1 MNRFLKY
8 IIVFVFMLVVKTSIA
23 GCDMCSMYLG
33 IHPNQTKNSI
43 SLRYRFS
50 LYESSKAHNHS
61 GGNASHITGTEWRTF
76 QTLETWG
83 QWRVN
88 NKLQLLFMA
97 PFAMNS
103 IENKGLVLDSY
114 NSLGDIQTLARYQIF
129 RSDAEDHNFIHRIVI
144 GFGIKAPTGRFKVE
158 SNEGLLDPHIQTG
171 TGSWDL
177 IYNIGY
183 LLKYNSWGINEEFL
197 FKQNGK
203 NSLEYKFADR
213 ISSNTSIFYNFEKN
227 DLNIMPSLGYLFEY
241 ANKDKLNDQLQNS
254 TNGKV
259 HYVVPGVDLYYK
271 KFNWNISYQK
281 PIQENLR
288 DVNMNNN
295 YRWLIGMGFAF

>member
-1 MNRFLKY
+1 MIKILKY
-8 IIVFVFMLVVKTSIA
+8 IGISILIFVSNHVSA

-43 SLRYRFS
+43 SIRYRFS
-50 LYESSKAHNHS
+50 LYESTLAHHHNGENHS
-61 GGNASHITGTEWRTF
+61 SITGTEWRTF

-88 NKLQLLFMA
+88 KKLQLLFMV

-114 NSLGDIQTLARYQIF
+114 NMLGDIQSLARYQIY
-129 RSDAEDHNFIHRIVI
+129 RSDAEDHRFINRVVI
-144 GFGIKAPTGRFKVE
+144 GIGVKAPTGSFNKI
-158 SNEGLLDPHIQTG
+158 SNEGVWDPHIQTG

-197 FKQNGK
+197 YKQNSS
-203 NSLEYKFADR
+203 NTLNYRFADR
-213 ISSNTSIFYNFEKN
+213 ISSNTSIYYSYEHSNF
-227 DLNIMPSLGYLFEY
+227 NIIPSVGYLFEY
-241 ANKDKLNDQLQNS
+241 ANKDRFNGILQTS
-254 TNGKV
+254 TNGRA
-259 HYVVPGVDLYYK
+259 HYIVPCIDIYYK
-271 KFNWNISYQK
+271 KLNWNVSYQK
-281 PIQENLR
+281 VFVEKLR
-288 DVNMNNN
+288 DVNITNN
-295 YRWLIGMGFAF
+295 YRWLVGMGVAF